1 MFPGVVGDSSVTD
14 ARLYQSALDML
25 RERTGADVAFGG
37 SVADGR
43 LSLSEFRGALTD
55 RLVGLRVAPG
65 LGLGGAVL
73 ASGRPGR
80 VSDYEN
86 ATSITHDYDDPVLD
100 EGLRG
105 VLASPVVVRGRVRG
119 VLYVGVRT
127 DSVLAG
133 RTGEALTQVSRE
145 VAGELRIADEVQR
158 RVSALTGDG
167 SQQAREL
174 SAEIRQ
180 IAGEVSDSH
189 DRERLL
195 RACARVDGQDVGP
208 AAVAPEAL
216 SPRER
221 DVLDGVAQQL
231 TNGEIAVHLR
241 LRTETVKAY
250 LRSAMRKLDVHSRH
264 RAVTDAR
271 RHGMLS

>member
-43 LSLSEFRGALTD
+43 LALSEFRGALTD

-133 RTGEALTQVSRE
+133 RTGDALSRVCRE
-145 VAGELRIADEVQR
+145 VADELRINDEVER
-158 RVSALTGDG
+158 RLSGPAAQG
-167 SQQAREL
+167 SQQVREL
-174 SAEIRQ
+174 STEIRR
-180 IAGEVSDSH
+180 IAGEVTDVH

-195 RACARVDGQDVGP
+195 RACARADGKEVGP
-208 AAVAPEAL
+208 AVAAPEAL
-216 SPRER
+216 SQRER
-221 DVLDGVAQQL
+221 DVLAWVEQQL
-231 TNGEIAVHLR
+231 TNRQIANR
-241 LRTETVKAY
+241 PGIRTETDNEY
-250 LRSAMRKLDVHSRH
+250 LSR
-264 RAVTDAR
+264 AT
-271 RHGMLS
+271 

>member
-1 MFPGVVGDSSVTD
+1 MFPGVVGDSSVND

-43 LSLSEFRGALTD
+43 LSLPEFRGALTD
-55 RLVGLRVAPG
+55 RLVGLRGAPG

-86 ATSITHDYDDPVLD
+86 ATSITHDYDDPVLN

-119 VLYVGVRT
+119 VLYVGGRT

-133 RTGEALTQVSRE
+133 RAGDALTDVARQ
-145 VAGELRIADEVQR
+145 VAGGLRIGDEVQR
-158 RVSALTGDG
+158 REAALPAHGG
-167 SQQAREL
+167 EQAREL
-174 SAEIRQ
+174 SAEVRR
-180 IAGEVSDSH
+180 IAEDVVDPG

-195 RACARVDGQDVGP
+195 RACARVDGAEMDP
-208 AAVAPEAL
+208 AVTTPEPL

-221 DVLDGVAQQL
+221 DVLAGVANEATNNEIAQQL
-231 TNGEIAVHLR
+231 ALR
-241 LRTETVKAY
+241 PETVKAY

-264 RAVTDAR
+264 QAVTDAR
-271 RHGMLS
+271 RHGMLA